1 MFISVLRMGIRKDI
15 EGEVLES
22 FLGGLIGPG
31 LDFLA
36 GNIMI
41 ST

>member
-1 MFISVLRMGIRKDI
+1 MFISVLRMGIWKVI

-36 GNIMI
+36 SNIM
-41 ST
+41 TDT